1 MKVIKRMAYG
11 FRDDADFLLKIR
23 AAPVRGREL
32 LSLTDRLTPTAQPY
46 CGFPRLWELF
56 DFPRIAP

>member
-11 FRDDADFLLKIR
+11 FRDDADFFLKIR
-23 AAPVRGREL
+23 AAPVRCREL
-32 LSLTDRLTPTAQPY
+32 LSLTDRLAPTAQPY
-46 CGFPRLWELF
+46 YGFPRLWELS